1 MIGYISRLVLLIT
14 DIALVNVAFF
24 LSLFLRFDGKIDPKY
39 MELYQENYVVITL
52 VMIVV
57 FFLFN
62 LYRNLW
68 RYASAREML
77 QLVTACFIGSSILFL
92 VGLMEHSLFPRSSY
106 IIYIFILTIFMIGSR
121 FGYRLLRN
129 LLKYSKF
136 YSKALDD
143 EQGDLP
149 TRRAMIV
156 GAGEA
161 ASIVIKDLNKDK
173 REKKIVVVVDD
184 DKNKLNASLH
194 GVPVKGDTSMIPK
207 MAIYYEVDEIIIA
220 MPSASKKRIAEIVK
234 LCSKT
239 HCDLKI
245 FPGIAKAIDG
255 KNSNFIRPVRIED
268 LLGRDEIKINN
279 DKLEE
284 TLESKTVIV
293 TGGGGSIGSEL
304 CRQVLGF
311 NPSKVIIFDIYE
323 NNAYDLQNELLRKG
337 IPGEKIDVIIGSVRD
352 KEKLSEVF
360 SKYRPNIVFH
370 AAAHKHVPLMEAN
383 PEEAIKNNVF
393 GTLNAAQ
400 CAIEYGVDKFIM
412 ISTDKAVNPTN
423 VMGATKRLCEMI
435 IQAIDDTTDHTE
447 FVAVRFGNVL
457 GSNGSVIPLFKK
469 QLETGGPITVTHP
482 DIIRYFMTIPEAVRL
497 ILEATTFAKG
507 GEIFVL
513 DMGEPVKIVDLA
525 KNLIRLSGLKEGRD
539 IEIVFTGLRPGE
551 KLYEELLMEEEGL
564 ATTCSEK
571 IFVAKPGDIPYH
583 ILMEKIE
590 RLGEGVA
597 SGADVKQML
606 GQVVTTYQMPK
617 KHETSGIA

>member
-1 MIGYISRLVLLIT
+1 MIGYISRIVLLIM

-24 LSLFLRFDGKIDPKY
+24 LSLFLRFDGKIEPRY
-39 MELYQENYVVITL
+39 MVLYQENYVVITL

-77 QLVTACFIGSSILFL
+77 QLVIACFIGSSTLFL
-92 VGLMEHSLFPRSSY
+92 VGVMEKSLFPRSCY
-106 IIYIFILTIFMIGSR
+106 IMYIFILTIFMMGSR
-121 FGYRLLRN
+121 FGYRLINN
-129 LLKYSKF
+129 LLKYSSWHTKE
-136 YSKALDD
+136 LDD
-143 EQGDLP
+143 AELNIP
-149 TRRAMIV
+149 KRRAMVV

-173 REKKIVVVVDD
+173 RGKKIVVVVDD
-184 DKNKLNASLH
+184 DRNKLNASLH
-194 GVPVKGDTSMIPK
+194 GVPVKGDTNMIPRIA
-207 MAIYYEVDEIIIA
+207 MYYEVDEIIIA

-234 LCSKT
+234 ICST
-239 HCDLKI
+239 TNCELKI
-245 FPGIAKAIDG
+245 FPGIAKSIDG
-255 KNSNFIRPVRIED
+255 KNSSFIRPVKIED
-268 LLGRDEIKINN
+268 LLGRDEVKLDN
-279 DKLEE
+279 DRLQDV
-284 TLESKTVIV
+284 LDNKTVIV

-304 CRQVLGF
+304 CRQVLEF
-311 NPSKVIIFDIYE
+311 NPLKVIIFDIYE
-323 NNAYDLQNELLRKG
+323 NNAYDLQNELIRKG
-337 IPGEKIDVIIGSVRD
+337 ISSEKINVIIGSVRD
-352 KEKLSEVF
+352 KEKLKEVF

-393 GTLNAAQ
+393 GTLNTAQ
-400 CAIEYGVDKFIM
+400 CAIEFDVDKFIM

-435 IQAIDDTTDHTE
+435 IQAINDTTNHTE

-469 QLETGGPITVTHP
+469 QLEAGGPITVTHP

-513 DMGEPVKIVDLA
+513 DMGDPVKIVDLA

-564 ATTCSEK
+564 TKTASEK

-583 ILMEKIE
+583 ILLEKIE

-597 SGADVKQML
+597 NGKNIREML
-606 GQVVTTYQMPK
+606 GQVVTTYKMPK
-617 KHETSGIA
+617 KDERKVI